1 MIDSVKGQV
10 RFKRSDMQLF
20 DVSKNTKTEIRI
32 QFKVWLPLFTSVI
45 QFKVWPPVVTDVCV
59 INSSYNDLYLMH

>member
-1 MIDSVKGQV
+1 
-10 RFKRSDMQLF
+10 MQLF

-45 QFKVWPPVVTDVCV
+45 QFKVRPPVVTDVCV